1 MSSLHQ
7 VEPALIAE
15 LPKQQKRVYDAY
27 QKLLELGVKPTSKRL
42 SLLTGIGQMSLP
54 EVVLALRHKGL
65 IPPYNARYEHSYKR
79 VDILLA
85 IKRFELENKKLP
97 QQSDLRKMLK
107 VPLQYRHHLMRD
119 LRRLEVAGYI
129 GSYKDG
135 WRRYYKTNGLYLN
148 KNKHLSRLKIK

>member
-1 MSSLHQ
+1 MI
-7 VEPALIAE
+7 VE

-27 QKLLELGVKPTSKRL
+27 QKLLELGVQPTSKRL

-54 EVVLALRHKGL
+54 EVVLALRHKKL
-65 IPPYNARYEHSYKR
+65 IAPYNARYEHSHKR
-79 VDILLA
+79 SDVLLA
-85 IKRFELENKKLP
+85 IKRFELENKKFP

-129 GSYKDG
+129 TSYKEG
-135 WRRYYKTNGLYLN
+135 WRRFYKVNRLHLN
-148 KNKHLSRLKIK
+148 KSKHASKLKFR